1 MRTRAANC
9 GLFSSAADV
18 GSRNTSIDTTAALD
32 EIADKLR
39 RIVDEHP
46 ESIIVLDH
54 EGRVLLSNKAANE
67 EIGSGTDLRGRV
79 IVTGPVG
86 GAPNAVVQ
94 ARFDDHEFELALSRS
109 TWYGQTAWL
118 GGVR

>member
-1 MRTRAANC
+1 M
-9 GLFSSAADV
+9 
-18 GSRNTSIDTTAALD
+18 
-32 EIADKLR
+32 
-39 RIVDEHP
+39 
-46 ESIIVLDH
+46 LDH